1 MDAPLASIIADVFM
15 TNLETTLMDDLIN
28 AGVCEWHRYVD
39 DTFIEDG
46 DKLEFLDV
54 LITRSTGYQ
63 LFETTIYRKP
73 TYADLLTNYHSYV
86 SMQYKNGGIIT
97 MVNRALIICSTYTS
111 LAAEFN
117 EIRRIGLLNG
127 YTSSFI
133 DTIIGIKLS
142 QYRKKNNDV
151 IQSPQSGPDVKKRM
165 YVEIPFIENATK
177 EFRNKITHL
186 CNKLRLDLDIQFF
199 MKPSPAVQMLYQTKD
214 PTNKKMKSDVV
225 YSIKCTQCQHSY
237 IGKTER
243 QCIKRLHEH
252 GAPKSSSQPE
262 QQHPKQQ
269 DDNCTHQSN
278 NIVELRRS
286 GRLKNKP
293 TTTITTPSV
302 IKEITFA
309 VQQHQIETRHQM
321 NWDNFRIF
329 MQDNHYY
336 RLLIKES
343 LLIKAY
349 EPELNRTTHS
359 VPLIVFSDGL
369 QKELLPRP
377 FDND

>member
-1 MDAPLASIIADVFM
+1 
-15 TNLETTLMDDLIN
+15 
-28 AGVCEWHRYVD
+28 
-39 DTFIEDG
+39 IEDG

-111 LAAEFN
+111 LAAEFI

-237 IGKTER
+237 I
-243 QCIKRLHEH
+243 
-252 GAPKSSSQPE
+252 
-262 QQHPKQQ
+262 
-269 DDNCTHQSN
+269 
-278 NIVELRRS
+278 ELRRS

-369 QKELLPRP
+369 
-377 FDND
+377 